1 MLKQSGKAFPAA
13 AAPMA
18 PRRTGRASIVAGL
31 VMLAVATAGPF
42 GAARATPVAVAAA
55 PAAAAPAAT
64 GPTPLDKYLDNLK
77 TLRTTFLQ
85 TLADGQG
92 REIDRAT
99 GTLIVA
105 RPGKFSWDIH
115 PQAASIAGASGGAAA
130 GANTGGAGNGAG
142 GSAASEPGHS
152 NAGQLMVSDGRNLWF
167 FDRDLEQVTVKPVD
181 AALSAT
187 PAMLLSGTVDVRKN
201 FTLTPAGQRDGLDWV
216 LVEPHGTDA
225 DFRDALFGFA
235 NGDLKRMILEDK
247 LGQTATILFDHI
259 ERNGP
264 VTAQET
270 SFTPPKGADVIGTP
284 RK

>member
-1 MLKQSGKAFPAA
+1 MLKDSGIRRAA
-13 AAPMA
+13 RCLVHVMSATRFAWTLVACASLLASAAPLAANAA
-18 PRRTGRASIVAGL
+18 PT
-31 VMLAVATAGPF
+31 
-42 GAARATPVAVAAA
+42 AAA
-55 PAAAAPAAT
+55 PAAPEAAPAT
-64 GPTPLDKYLDNLK
+64 GPTPLDKYLNDLK
-77 TLRTTFLQ
+77 TLRTSFLQ

-92 REIDRAT
+92 REIDRST

-115 PQAASIAGASGGAAA
+115 PQV
-130 GANTGGAGNGAG
+130 AG
-142 GSAASEPGHS
+142 GG
-152 NAGQLMVSDGRNLWF
+152 NKGTGQLMVSDGRNLWF

-201 FTLTPAGQRDGLDWV
+201 FTVTPAGQRDGLDWV
-216 LVEPHGTDA
+216 LVEPRGADA

-247 LGQTATILFDHI
+247 LGQTATIMFDHI
-259 ERNGP
+259 ERNVP
-264 VTAQET
+264 VTTQET
-270 SFTPPKGADVIGTP
+270 SFTPPQGADVIGTP